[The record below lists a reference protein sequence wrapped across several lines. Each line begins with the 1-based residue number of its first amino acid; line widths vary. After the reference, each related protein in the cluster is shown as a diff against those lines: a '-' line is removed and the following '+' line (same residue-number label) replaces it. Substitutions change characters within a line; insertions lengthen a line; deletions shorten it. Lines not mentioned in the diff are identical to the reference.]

1 LSRGA
6 LNRSTKRRLGRK
18 VNDETTAA
26 CRSSERAFMNAQF
39 ARELIKRERLCVSHM
54 LGQAH
59 RDSLDDATR
68 DGSSAAIPHAKRIHG
83 HTKELGALL
92 LRHVGVATQ
101 LAKRV
106 HVFTMPF
113 IPKFIK
119 RPPEYQAAT
128 HAHFSRAV
136 RRIPKDATTLFAE
149 EIGGLQIARCWAIS
163 QD

>member
-1 LSRGA
+1 VLDERPGRLSRGA
-6 LNRSTKRRLGRK
+6 PNRSTKRRLGRK

-26 CRSSERAFMNAQF
+26 CRSSERAFMNAKF

-68 DGSSAAIPHAKRIHG
+68 DGSEAAIPHAKRIHG

-92 LRHVGVATQ
+92 LRQVGVATQ

-119 RPPEYQAAT
+119 RPPEYQTGT
-128 HAHFSRAV
+128 HTHFSSSSPHSEKCDNV
-136 RRIPKDATTLFAE
+136 I
-149 EIGGLQIARCWAIS
+149 C
-163 QD
+163 